1 MVATDVH
8 GVGRLGALVNLNHPA
23 HYIHW
28 GWFQMS
34 IANFVVIL
42 LMVAVF
48 VLAVVLPFP
57 RARRR

>member
-1 MVATDVH
+1 MEATLVR

-34 IANFVVIL
+34 IANFVVVL

-48 VLAVVLPFP
+48 VLAIMVPFP
-57 RARRR
+57 GARRR

>member
-1 MVATDVH
+1 MVATHLHSV
-8 GVGRLGALVNLNHPA
+8 RLLGALVNLNHSA

-48 VLAVVLPFP
+48 VLALVLPFP

>member
-1 MVATDVH
+1 MDGSLADI
-8 GVGRLGALVNLNHPA
+8 VGAIVNLDHPA

-34 IANFVVIL
+34 IANFVVVL

-48 VLAVVLPFP
+48 VLAIVVPFP
-57 RARRR
+57 GARRR

>member
-1 MVATDVH
+1 MD
-8 GVGRLGALVNLNHPA
+8 GSLGRIVGAIVNLDHPA

-34 IANFVVIL
+34 IANFVVVL

-48 VLAVVLPFP
+48 VLAIVVPFP
-57 RARRR
+57 GARRR